1 MEDPNTTYRPSS
13 AGSDQHVPA
22 ASQAQSGT
30 AADLGA
36 SVKDSARDAAG
47 SFKDAAGDA
56 VGQAKDQASSLLD
69 QAKDKALGAASDQ
82 KDGLADT
89 LDGLA
94 QSVHKSGE
102 QFAGQQDWIAGA
114 IERGATELSSLAT
127 SLRDNDL
134 SSLVD
139 QVKSLARR
147 QPAVFVGACL
157 AGGFAI
163 ARLGKIVAADVSRDD
178 LPTMPEVGH
187 GSN

>member
-1 MEDPNTTYRPSS
+1 M
-13 AGSDQHVPA
+13 
-22 ASQAQSGT
+22 
-30 AADLGA
+30 
-36 SVKDSARDAAG
+36 
-47 SFKDAAGDA
+47 
-56 VGQAKDQASSLLD
+56 
-69 QAKDKALGAASDQ
+69 
-82 KDGLADT
+82 
-89 LDGLA
+89 
-94 QSVHKSGE
+94 HKSGE

-187 GSN
+187 GGN